1 MVFTIFYEK
10 IGNIIHSHCGN
21 INRLKYNQEI
31 IFTSM
36 AYVAINYEN
45 TVTV

>member
-1 MVFTIFYEK
+1 MVFNIFYEK
-10 IGNIIHSHCGN
+10 TENIIHSHCGN
-21 INRLKYNQEI
+21 INSLKYNQEI

-36 AYVAINYEN
+36 AYVAIKYEN